1 MYEDSRSLRRQGF
14 YLAESQKPAA
24 YIAIIC
30 AIAAGAL
37 AECVIAT
44 RHNGLVTAGL
54 QQWGDVWVAY
64 QPGPR
69 LTLATTSNVLGR
81 GLFAGWTAGGF
92 VWFVFLLF
100 KPDQNLRRLFNFF
113 AGALLT
119 GFIFIVIVLAPGGD
133 SPVIMDRPHGWI
145 TGGSIPAGDALSFS
159 QIRNIGTYN
168 APSRGWPHTTIGA
181 LTANGPVDFL
191 TISDA
196 TQAQNIASMMQAFL
210 AGQSVAI
217 AP

>member
-1 MYEDSRSLRRQGF
+1 MYEDSRSLSRQGLF
-14 YLAESQKPAA
+14 LAEGQKPAA
-24 YIAIIC
+24 YIAIIA

-44 RHNGLVTAGL
+44 RHNALVTAGL
-54 QQWGDVWVAY
+54 HQWGDIWLAY
-64 QPGPR
+64 KPGPR
-69 LTLATTSNVLGR
+69 LTLATTSSALGM

-100 KPDQNLRRLFNFF
+100 KPDQNFRRLFNFF

-119 GFIFIVIVLAPGGD
+119 GFIFIVIVLAPGSE

-145 TGGSIPAGDALSFS
+145 TGGSTPAGDALSFS
-159 QIRNIGTYN
+159 QIRNIGTYK

-181 LTANGPVDFL
+181 LTANGRVDFI
-191 TISDA
+191 TISNA
-196 TQAQNIASMMQAFL
+196 TQAQNIASMMQAFMN
-210 AGQSVAI
+210 GQSVAI
-217 AP
+217 AA